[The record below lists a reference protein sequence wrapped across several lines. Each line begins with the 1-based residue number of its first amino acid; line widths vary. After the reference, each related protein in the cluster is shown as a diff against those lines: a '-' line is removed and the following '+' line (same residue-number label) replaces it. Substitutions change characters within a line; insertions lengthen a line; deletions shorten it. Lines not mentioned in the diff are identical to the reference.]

1 MLPGDPV
8 FYAIAGIFVA
18 FVLYV
23 YRFLTRTVSGFR
35 DGFQDGKN

>member
-1 MLPGDPV
+1 MLPDDPV

-35 DGFQDGKN
+35 DGFHEGKD

>member
-1 MLPGDPV
+1 MLPDDPV
-8 FYAIAGIFVA
+8 FYAITAIFLA

-35 DGFQDGKN
+35 DGFRKGKD